1 MVETIEGLLETLERL
16 LDKFIDA
23 IAAIANITNS

>member
-1 MVETIEGLLETLERL
+1 MFESIEGILETLERL

-23 IAAIANITNS
+23 IAAIANITGI